1 MRRFLTVSAICLLAL
16 VIAVPSFAFE
26 VKWGGL
32 FRARVLSQA
41 DFTNYNYDSSTT
53 PGTGTPSAT
62 TAANG
67 ALGNDL
73 SMIRNTQAAERSISY
88 TQHNNRFDQRLRMYI
103 DFISSEN
110 LKVVTKWET
119 QASWGS
125 TRQNFSTNTGSGNVG
140 ADSGSLNV
148 KNVYLDFNIPNTPL
162 QAKVGVQGIALLDS
176 WIVDSDFSA
185 AMLSANLKPFTVVLG
200 YISGQNF
207 QTTAETE
214 NVDDLAVVVAYKEGP
229 FSAALVGLWQDA
241 HNTPASLFPTVAPY
255 FDDPIQIN
263 IPASPTAIWNPYTR
277 RAVTYAQN
285 PLGLLASSAVV
296 ENNQLFDLGFQLGYK
311 IDYLSAYLNFVKNF
325 GSVKV
330 GFDPASTATQD
341 YTGWM
346 IDAGFNYFCAPW
358 TFNLGGFYTTGQKID
373 QTGEPF
379 GGVLTPQNDINW
391 FVYPLSTTKYFS
403 EIMGG
408 GILDNVSP
416 NGGYWRGHPAPTNI
430 WTVTAGGAWQAL
442 PTTKLALSW
451 YYFGTS
457 EKVPSRYNTV
467 SGVWSFDNY
476 LGNEI
481 DLNITQNIVD
491 KLNLDLVGAY
501 MFTGDAFRAKTSGYN
516 YNHDDNTYEL
526 GARLQ
531 WTW

>member
-32 FRARVLSQA
+32 FRARVISQA
-41 DFTNYNYDSSTT
+41 AFTNYNYDTST
-53 PGTGTPSAT
+53 
-62 TAANG
+62 
-67 ALGNDL
+67 ALAGDDL
-73 SMIRNTQAAERSISY
+73 SMIRKTRTDERSVGY
-88 TQHNNRFDQRLRMYI
+88 TQHLNRFDQRLRMYI

-110 LKVVTKWET
+110 LKVVTKWE
-119 QASWGS
+119 QQSQWGS
-125 TRQNFSTNTGSGNVG
+125 TRQSYGSNMGGGNVG
-140 ADSGSLNV
+140 ADSGSLNA
-148 KNVYLDFNIPNTPL
+148 KNVYIDFNIPQTPL

-176 WIVDSDFSA
+176 WMIDSDFSA
-185 AMLSANLKPFTVVLG
+185 AMLHANLKPFTVILG
-200 YISGQNF
+200 YVSGQNF
-207 QTTAETE
+207 QTTAESE
-214 NVDDLAVVVAYKEGP
+214 NVDDLVAVVSYKEGP
-229 FSAALVGLWQDA
+229 FSAALVGLWQDG
-241 HNTPASLFPTVAPY
+241 HNTPASIFPTVAPY
-255 FDDPIQIN
+255 FDDPIQTN
-263 IPASPTAIWNPYTR
+263 IPASPTTIYNPYTR
-277 RAVTYAQN
+277 KLSLQVPG
-285 PLGLLASSAVV
+285 PLGIAGSSMVAQS
-296 ENNQLFDLGFQLGYK
+296 NQLFDLGFQLGYK
-311 IDYLSAYLNFVKNF
+311 LDYLSAYLNFVKNF
-325 GSVKV
+325 GSVKL
-330 GFDPASTATQD
+330 GTSPNDLLTSD

-358 TFNLGGFYTTGQKID
+358 TFNFGGFYTSGQKID
-373 QTGEPF
+373 QSGEPF
-379 GGVLTPQNDINW
+379 GGVLTPQKDINW
-391 FVYPLSTTKYFS
+391 FVYPLTTSKYFS

-408 GILDNVSP
+408 GILDNTAP
-416 NGGYWRGHPAPTNI
+416 NGGYWRGYPAPTNL

-457 EKVPSRYNTV
+457 ASVPSRYNRET
-467 SGVWSFDNY
+467 GLWSFDSY

-501 MFTGDAFRAKTSGYN
+501 MFTGDAFRAKTNGYS
-516 YNHDDNTYEL
+516 YNKDDNTYEL

>member
-1 MRRFLTVSAICLLAL
+1 MRRFLTVTAICLLAL

-41 DFTNYNYDSSTT
+41 DFTAYNYDT
-53 PGTGTPSAT
+53 SA
-62 TAANG
+62 N
-67 ALGNDL
+67 ALAGDDL
-73 SMIRNTQAAERSISY
+73 SMIRKTMATERSISY

-119 QASWGS
+119 QASWGR
-125 TRQNFSTNTGSGNVG
+125 TGGPGNAAGTYNYGSGNVG
-140 ADSGSLNV
+140 ADSGGLNV

-162 QAKVGVQGIALLDS
+162 NAKVGVQGIALVDS
-176 WIVDSDFSA
+176 WIVDTD
-185 AMLSANLKPFTVVLG
+185 LSGALLTANLKPFTVVLG

-207 QTTAETE
+207 QTSAESE
-214 NVDDLAVVVAYKEGP
+214 NIDDLAAVVAYKEGP
-229 FSAALVGLWQDA
+229 FSGAIVALWQDA
-241 HNTPASLFPTVAPY
+241 HNVPASIFPTVAPY
-255 FDDPIQIN
+255 FDDPLQIN
-263 IPASPTAIWNPYTR
+263 VPASPTTIYNPYTR
-277 RAVTYAQN
+277 KLTLLDN
-285 PLGLLASSAVV
+285 GPLGVAGSSIVAQS
-296 ENNQLFDLGFQLGYK
+296 NQLFDLGFQLGYK
-311 IDYLSAYLNFVKNF
+311 LDYLSAYLNFVKNF
-325 GSVKV
+325 GSVKI
-330 GFDPASTATQD
+330 GPDPNNLATQD

-346 IDAGFNYFCAPW
+346 IDAGFNYFCGPY
-358 TFNLGGFYTTGQKID
+358 TFNFGGFYTSGQKID
-373 QTGEPF
+373 QTMTSSGAI
-379 GGVLTPQNDINW
+379 LTPQNDINW
-391 FVYPLSTTKYFS
+391 FVYPLTTSKYFS

-408 GILDNVSP
+408 GILDNTAP
-416 NGGYWRGHPAPTNI
+416 NGGYWRGYPAPTNI

-442 PTTKLALSW
+442 PQTKLALSW

-457 EKVPSRYNTV
+457 EKVPARYNTTT
-467 SGVWSFDNY
+467 GVWSFDNY

-501 MFTGDAFRAKTSGYN
+501 MFTGDAFRAKTNGYS
-516 YNHDDNTYEL
+516 YNHDDGVYEL